1 MPEIQKTRGS
11 DKQDTI
17 YAMDAEA
24 LYHACLR
31 GDMDAWKYV
40 YGYVAKIVRSSR
52 WYLSDR
58 QALDDLAQEIVCH
71 LLDKGL
77 DKVQEPAAFKGYI
90 RRVAINRILDGFRK
104 KLVKTM
110 SIDIDPGDDRP
121 VIELVCPRPGP
132 VTLTRQ
138 RCLLETINKAI
149 DTLSEKCKSTLNG
162 YIAYK
167 RGDYQD
173 YATLAGKLQ
182 VSVGTLS
189 SRVNRC
195 LAELRQISTVKYWLE
210 A

>member
-1 MPEIQKTRGS
+1 M
-11 DKQDTI
+11 
-17 YAMDAEA
+17 YAMDGEA
-24 LYHACLR
+24 LYHACLQ

-40 YGYVAKIVRSSR
+40 YGYVAKIVRASR
-52 WYLSDR
+52 WNLSGPEAR
-58 QALDDLAQEIVCH
+58 DDQAQEIVCH
-71 LLDKGL
+71 LLDRGL
-77 DKVQEPAAFKGYI
+77 EKVREPAAFKGYI
-90 RRVAINRILDGFRK
+90 RMVAINRILDGFRK
-104 KLVKTM
+104 KCLKTI
-110 SIDIDPGDDRP
+110 SIDIGTGDDRP
-121 VIELVCPRPGP
+121 VIEPVCPRPGP

-138 RCLLETINKAI
+138 RCLLETINEAI
-149 DTLSEKCKSTLNG
+149 ATLSEKCKSTLNG

-167 RGDYQD
+167 QGDYQD